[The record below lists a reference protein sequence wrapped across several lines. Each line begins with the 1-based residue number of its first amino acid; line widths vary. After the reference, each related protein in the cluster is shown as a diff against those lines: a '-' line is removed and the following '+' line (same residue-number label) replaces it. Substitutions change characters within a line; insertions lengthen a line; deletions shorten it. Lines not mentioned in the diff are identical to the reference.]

1 MKEVE
6 VKLNKAGIVA
16 LLKSEEVSSAVRKI
30 AEKEGEIDREF
41 IGIDRYHAFVRKEG
55 EKRD

>member
-6 VKLNKAGIVA
+6 VKLNKSGIIS
-16 LLKSEEVSSAVRKI
+16 LLKSEEVSGTVRKI

-41 IGIDRYHAFVRKEG
+41 IGIDRYHAFVKKEG
-55 EKRD
+55 GKDD

>member
-6 VKLNKAGIVA
+6 VKLNKSGIIS
-16 LLKSEEVSSAVRKI
+16 LLKSEEVSGTVRKI

-41 IGIDRYHAFVRKEG
+41 IGIDRYHAFVKKEG
-55 EKRD
+55 RKDD